1 MGVCVSE
8 LCLFSLSLAGTLI
21 GTEPSL
27 MLLVTPVLVENSQRA
42 CCEKGFLICHKKKK
56 HTLLKFLIWKIRT
69 DEFFPSFLFFHNFL
83 TV

>member
-56 HTLLKFLIWKIRT
+56 TYTFKISDLEDQNR
-69 DEFFPSFLFFHNFL
+69 
-83 TV
+83 